1 MYESLGI
8 ISNELSSL
16 KNSLLIT
23 TGARKRIFT
32 NQLLSDTTLTFK
44 SITVN
49 ILTDLV
55 FLLMIYDCFVINF
68 YKSCLLKFYRNIPTV
83 FKKTKHNKNCI
94 L

>member
-1 MYESLGI
+1 MLSKISTIITSQVYESLGI

-55 FLLMIYDCFVINF
+55 FLIFHK
-68 YKSCLLKFYRNIPTV
+68 KSKP
-83 FKKTKHNKNCI
+83 
-94 L
+94 